1 MERLDRDMRGT
12 AGNRMATAVGENE
25 KKPPI

>member
-1 MERLDRDMRGT
+1 MERLDRHIRGVD
-12 AGNRMATAVGENE
+12 GHRMATAVGENE